1 VDLQH
6 LKAFVLLA
14 QELHF
19 ARAADVLDIA
29 QPVLSRRIQELEK
42 YLDTPLFLRTTRS
55 VSLTAAGLAFVDP
68 AREVLESVDRAVH
81 IARKAGAGEIGRV
94 SIAFAG
100 ASTHVLVGR
109 LSQVVHAE
117 LPGITLQLT
126 SAQFAQPA
134 LDRVLKRETDI
145 AFGRWEHL
153 PAGVNVRTIAV
164 ENLVVAVPSAHPLAL
179 HESVSIAQ
187 LRDEPMVALPREFGS
202 VLNKRL
208 RRMASEEGFVPS
220 IIQEAPDSWTL
231 ISLVAAGIGCTLT
244 LSTVQENFTPEGV
257 RFLPLRE
264 ETTPIYLR
272 MAWLSDSTNPALESV
287 LRIADHVLPSA
298 PHQLSAQ
305 QLT

>member
-1 VDLQH
+1 M
-6 LKAFVLLA
+6 
-14 QELHF
+14 
-19 ARAADVLDIA
+19 LDIA

-42 YLDTPLFLRTTRS
+42 YLETPLFFRTTRS
-55 VSLTAAGLAFVDP
+55 VSLTAAGFAFVDP
-68 AREVLESVDRAVH
+68 AREVLDAVDRAVH
-81 IARKAGAGEIGRV
+81 LARKAGSGEIGRV

-109 LSQVVHAE
+109 LSQYVHDE

-134 LDRVLKRETDI
+134 LDRVVKREIDI

-164 ENLVVAVPSAHPLAL
+164 EDLVVAVPAAHPLAQQK
-179 HESVSIAQ
+179 SISITQ

-202 VLNKRL
+202 VLTKRL
-208 RRMASEEGFVPS
+208 RRLASEAGFVPLV
-220 IIQEAPDSWTL
+220 IQEAPDSWTL

-244 LSTVQENFTPEGV
+244 LSTVGENFTPAGV

-264 ETTPIYLR
+264 DTTPIYLR
-272 MAWLSDSTNPALESV
+272 MAWLADSTNPALESV
-287 LRIADHVLPSA
+287 LRIADQVLPSA
-298 PHQLSAQ
+298 PDD
-305 QLT
+305 LTTRSRA